1 MGLAATASILG
12 GMPRSSR
19 VILVS
24 AIVLLVVGIV
34 AALAAAGDVEPQ
46 AGPLSTVPGQTAPEA
61 SAAPTSTAPPTTAV
75 LGFPAI
81 ADHGEIRAVRTP
93 AGFVLPVLGGE
104 PGAWQV
110 LTPCAT
116 STVVAGKPVLGAHVV
131 LDPGH
136 GGREPGAVGPTG
148 LREAD
153 LNLDVARRVKALL
166 EAEGATV
173 VLTRDADVRMT
184 LATRA
189 AIAKTMSP
197 VAFLSIHHNAAPV
210 GKSTVP
216 GSELYHQLAD
226 PESKRLA
233 GLLWEEMQ
241 EHFTP
246 FGTDWAIGDDPGARA
261 RRSLRSG
268 DDYYGILRNSQ
279 GVSAVLTEGAYLSN
293 PAENALLET
302 AAFRD
307 AEARAI
313 ADAVLRFVRTDDPG
327 SGYKPVKEVAVPAGG
342 GGGSSGC
349 VDPPLA

>member
-1 MGLAATASILG
+1 MPRTSRLVLFSAIALLAA
-12 GMPRSSR
+12 
-19 VILVS
+19 
-24 AIVLLVVGIV
+24 GIV
-34 AALAAAGDVEPQ
+34 AALAAASEGDAVT
-46 AGPLSTVPGQTAPEA
+46 GPVTDGTADTSSDA
-61 SAAPTSTAPPTTAV
+61 TTSTAPDTTAV

-81 ADHGEIRAVRTP
+81 ADHGEVRAVRTP
-93 AGFVLPVLGGE
+93 AGFVLPVLGGQE
-104 PGAWQV
+104 GAWEV
-110 LTPCAT
+110 VTPCAA
-116 STVVAGKPVLGAHVV
+116 SAVVPGEPVLGAHVV

-136 GGREPGAVGPTG
+136 GGAEPGAVGPSG

-153 LNLDVARRVKALL
+153 VNLDVARRVRTLL

-184 LATRA
+184 LSTRA
-189 AIAKTMSP
+189 SIATAMAP

-210 GKSTVP
+210 GRSDVP

-241 EHFTP
+241 EHLAP

-261 RRSLRSG
+261 RRSQRTG
-268 DDYYGILRNSQ
+268 DDYYGILRHAQ
-279 GVSAVLTEGAYLSN
+279 GIPAVLTEAAFLSN
-293 PAENALLET
+293 PAENALLLTDE
-302 AAFRD
+302 FRD

-313 ADAVLRFVRTDDPG
+313 ADGVLRLLRTDDPG
-327 SGYKPVKEVAVPAGG
+327 SGFKPTKEVAVPAGS

-349 VDPPLA
+349 VDPPLT

>member
-1 MGLAATASILG
+1 MLSALVLLAA
-12 GMPRSSR
+12 
-19 VILVS
+19 
-24 AIVLLVVGIV
+24 GIV
-34 AALAAAGDVEPQ
+34 AALAAASEGD
-46 AGPLSTVPGQTAPEA
+46 AGPE
-61 SAAPTSTAPPTTAV
+61 SAAPGPTSPAVAPSSTAPAADAV
-75 LGFPAI
+75 LGFPPI

-110 LTPCAT
+110 LTPCAA
-116 STVVAGKPVLGAHVV
+116 SAVVPGEPVLGAHVV

-153 LNLDVARRVKALL
+153 LNLDIARRVRALL
-166 EAEGATV
+166 EAEGVTV

-197 VAFLSIHHNAAPV
+197 IAFLSIHHNAAPV
-210 GKSTVP
+210 GRSNVP

-241 EHFTP
+241 EHLAP

-261 RRSLRSG
+261 RRSLRTG
-268 DDYYGILRNSQ
+268 DDYYGVLRHAQ
-279 GVSAVLTEGAYLSN
+279 GVSAVLTEAAYLSN

-302 AAFRD
+302 DAFRD

-313 ADAVLRFVRTDDPG
+313 ADAVLRLARTEDPG
-327 SGYKPVKEVAVPAGG
+327 SGYKPVKETQVPAGG